1 MAFADRREAGRF
13 LADLL
18 PAELRDA
25 APVVLAL
32 PRGGVPV
39 GYEIALALNAPL
51 DVFVV
56 RKLGVPWHEELAFG
70 AIASGDVVVRNEDV
84 ITWSGLDAVSMDAVA
99 ARESWELARREHAFR
114 GEGQP
119 LDVRGRDVVLV
130 DDGLATGASMRAAI
144 RAVRTREPARIVVA
158 VPVAAREV
166 CAAIEREADLTI
178 RAITPRHFGGV
189 GAWYHDFSQTTDA
202 EVRELLADAQ
212 RRYAEK
218 HREAQAQ

>member
-70 AIASGDVVVRNEDV
+70 AIASGDIVVHNEDV
-84 ITWSGLDAVSMDAVA
+84 IKWSRLDAESMDAVA
-99 ARESWELARREHAFR
+99 ARESRELTRRERAFR
-114 GEGQP
+114 GERKP
-119 LDVRGRDVVLV
+119 LDVRGRVVVLV

-144 RAVRTREPARIVVA
+144 RALRTREPARIVVA
-158 VPVAAREV
+158 VPVAAPDI

-178 RAITPRHFGGV
+178 CAITPRHFGGV
-189 GAWYHDFSQTTDA
+189 GAWYHDFSQTSDT
-202 EVRELLADAQ
+202 EVRELLTDAQ

-218 HREAQAQ
+218 HRKAEAQ

>member
-13 LADLL
+13 LAELV

-39 GYEIALALNAPL
+39 GYEIARALSAPL

-70 AIASGDVVVRNEDV
+70 AIASGEVVVRNEDV
-84 ITWSGLDAVSMDAVA
+84 ITWSRLDAESMNAVA
-99 ARESWELARREHAFR
+99 ARESRELARRERAFR
-114 GEGQP
+114 GDREP
-119 LDVRGRDVVLV
+119 LDVHGRVVVLV

-144 RAVRTREPARIVVA
+144 RALRTREPARIVIA
-158 VPVAAREV
+158 VPVAAPDV

-178 RAITPRHFGGV
+178 CAITPRHFGGV

-202 EVRELLADAQ
+202 EVRELLADAR
-212 RRYAEK
+212 RRYTDGG
-218 HREAQAQ
+218 REASAQ